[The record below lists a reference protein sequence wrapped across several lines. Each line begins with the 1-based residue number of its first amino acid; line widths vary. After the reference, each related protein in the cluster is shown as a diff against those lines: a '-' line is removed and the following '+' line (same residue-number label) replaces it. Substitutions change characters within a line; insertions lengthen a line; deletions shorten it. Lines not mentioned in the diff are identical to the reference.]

1 MRESNIDI
9 VKSILVCSKDYN
21 EQCCESKRYNL
32 FEVLR
37 SKSDEVRLHSR
48 FLADLLNE
56 KGYHRLYDTPI
67 KMFIENV
74 IKINLDF
81 SEYQFETYV
90 EYKNIDIFICDK
102 SKKYAIVLENKIY
115 AQDQELQL
123 LRYYNIAK
131 KEGYEKV
138 FIVYLTLFGDSPSD
152 FSIKGSLGELEQP
165 VINISY
171 KVNIINWI
179 SYLIEKSALNP
190 YLRESLSQYLD
201 VLYYLTHGDKNMEYI
216 HKIKKLLLD
225 TDTIDVVYSLQ
236 EAHNDLKVDSLVN
249 FLSTLLPKVESVFG
263 KINISGLIND
273 ERIIKEESQLFLTH
287 RSGKKEL
294 FINIEMKNHPESYF
308 SICFEKVDS
317 LFIGVNSND
326 LNVLCDISSE
336 ANYATNSYWPIYKY
350 IEYDGRWDLYNLTSK
365 NIKQLHNE
373 DFVSGFCE
381 HIVNEL
387 SKLKE
392 FVELHV

>member
-9 VKSILVCSKDYN
+9 VKSILVCSKNYN

-190 YLRESLSQYLD
+190 YLRESLIQYLD
-201 VLYYLTHGDKNMEYI
+201 VLY
-216 HKIKKLLLD
+216 
-225 TDTIDVVYSLQ
+225 
-236 EAHNDLKVDSLVN
+236 
-249 FLSTLLPKVESVFG
+249 
-263 KINISGLIND
+263 
-273 ERIIKEESQLFLTH
+273 
-287 RSGKKEL
+287 
-294 FINIEMKNHPESYF
+294 
-308 SICFEKVDS
+308 
-317 LFIGVNSND
+317 
-326 LNVLCDISSE
+326 
-336 ANYATNSYWPIYKY
+336 
-350 IEYDGRWDLYNLTSK
+350 
-365 NIKQLHNE
+365 
-373 DFVSGFCE
+373 
-381 HIVNEL
+381 
-387 SKLKE
+387 
-392 FVELHV
+392 